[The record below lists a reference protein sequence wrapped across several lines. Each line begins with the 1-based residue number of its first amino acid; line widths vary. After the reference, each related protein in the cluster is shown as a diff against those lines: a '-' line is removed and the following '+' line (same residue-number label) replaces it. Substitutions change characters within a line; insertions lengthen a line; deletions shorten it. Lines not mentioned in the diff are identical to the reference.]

1 MALLELE
8 ELAHHVAH
16 PAQSPQAQPFH
27 NVYLRKTI
35 IITEKG
41 EFMKI
46 LSEFDSYQMFF
57 SYL

>member
-27 NVYLRKTI
+27 NVYLKKTI
-35 IITEKG
+35 IIMKKG

-46 LSEFDSYQMFF
+46 
-57 SYL
+57 

>member
-27 NVYLRKTI
+27 NVYLKKNHNNQENSRVHENI
-35 IITEKG
+35 IRI
-41 EFMKI
+41 
-46 LSEFDSYQMFF
+46 
-57 SYL
+57 